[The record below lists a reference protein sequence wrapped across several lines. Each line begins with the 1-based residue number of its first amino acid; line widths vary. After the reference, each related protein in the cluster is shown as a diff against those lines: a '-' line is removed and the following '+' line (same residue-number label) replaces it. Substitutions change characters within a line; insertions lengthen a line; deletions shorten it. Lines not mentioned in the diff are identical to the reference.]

1 MSATS
6 FQKYQEKILG
16 VRGEGKRRGGEDGKA
31 NVAK

>member
-6 FQKYQEKILG
+6 FQKYQEKY